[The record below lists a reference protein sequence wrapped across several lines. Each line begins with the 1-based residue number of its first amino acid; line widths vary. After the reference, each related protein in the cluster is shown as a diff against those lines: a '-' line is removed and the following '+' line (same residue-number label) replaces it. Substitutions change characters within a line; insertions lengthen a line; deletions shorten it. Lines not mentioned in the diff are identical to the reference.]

1 MTVVSRRAKAN
12 VGAVLLAGALAV
24 PSLSWA
30 GSGGA
35 GITGPAW
42 GVARL
47 ASGTV
52 QQGDVTA
59 TTTGNGLT
67 VSARISA
74 ILSHRLHFT
83 GTVDSARQ
91 GQTVFIQRLDR
102 HQGWLTTAT
111 AKVAGDG
118 SFTAVWVTN
127 HVGRFAMRALLG
139 QTGSASPRV
148 TADSPTLQVTVYR
161 PAIATQ
167 FGGGFF
173 GSRTACG
180 QILGHNTLGVAHRWL
195 PCGTPVA
202 IYYGGR
208 TIVVPVIDR
217 GPYANHA
224 DWDLTEATGRALRM
238 DGTQTIGAVSLP
250 KSSVTTN

>member
-1 MTVVSRRAKAN
+1 VSRRAQAK
-12 VGAVLLAGALAV
+12 VVVVLLASALAV

-35 GITGPAW
+35 GIAAPAF

-47 ASGTV
+47 ASGIV
-52 QQGDVTA
+52 QPGNVTA
-59 TTTGNGLT
+59 TTTGGGVT

-83 GTVDSARQ
+83 GTVDSPRQ

-102 HQGWLTTAT
+102 AQGWLTIAT
-111 AKVAGDG
+111 PKVAPDG
-118 SFTAVWVTN
+118 SFTAAWATN
-127 HVGRFAMRALLG
+127 HIGRFAIRALLG
-139 QTGSASPRV
+139 QTGTASRRA
-148 TADSPTLQVTVYR
+148 TADSSTLQVTVYR
-161 PAIATQ
+161 PSIATQ

-250 KSSVTTN
+250 KSSVTAN

>member
-1 MTVVSRRAKAN
+1 VSRRAKAN
-12 VGAVLLAGALAV
+12 GVVVLLASALAL
-24 PSLSWA
+24 PALSWA

-35 GITGPAW
+35 GITGSAW

-47 ASGTV
+47 ASGVV
-52 QQGDVTA
+52 QPGDVTA
-59 TTTGNGLT
+59 TTTGSGVT
-67 VSARISA
+67 VSARISS

-83 GTVDSARQ
+83 GTVDSARP

-102 HQGWLTTAT
+102 HQGWLTTAS
-111 AKVAGDG
+111 AKVARDG
-118 SFTAVWVTN
+118 SFTAVWATN
-127 HVGRFAMRALLG
+127 HIGRFAIRALLG
-139 QTGSASPRV
+139 QSGSAGPRV
-148 TADSPTLQVTVYR
+148 TADSSTLQVTVYR
-161 PAIATQ
+161 ASIATQ
-167 FGGGFF
+167 FGAGFF

-250 KSSVTTN
+250 KSSVTTH